1 MKKRLLLLNVVLLAT
16 LALLIAELRQRYL
29 QAKERETAMLSRTV
43 PFTPVAGLPALPKRA
58 PLDATAYRDTVAKN
72 LFSKDRNPSPIP
84 DPPAPPPPLP
94 PPPPQPAFPVVRG
107 VMLWNGAPP
116 TAVMSIAKGSPEQHG
131 YHPGDKIGDWKILSV
146 DNKYIGLEWNGQQ
159 FMKRIDELIDRTPIV
174 MAEAAP
180 AQTVAAAAPPAS
192 KSLSESKNGQG
203 ADMGADIRGC
213 VADDKSPPGTI
224 ADGRKKIVNATPF
237 GSVCRWEPVGA
248 K

>member
-1 MKKRLLLLNVVLLAT
+1 MKKRLLLLNLILLA
-16 LALLIAELRQRYL
+16 ALGLLGWQLRRKYLEAKQR
-29 QAKERETAMLSRTV
+29 EWAMLSQTV
-43 PFTPVAGLPALPKRA
+43 PAAPVAGVPALRKGV
-58 PLDATAYRDTVAKN
+58 PLDATAYQDTVAKN

-84 DPPAPPPPLP
+84 DPPAPPP

-116 TAVMSIAKGSPEQHG
+116 TAVMSIQKGSAEQHG
-131 YHPGDKIGDWKILSV
+131 YHPGEKIGEWKILSV

-174 MAEAAP
+174 MAEAP
-180 AQTVAAAAPPAS
+180 AQQTVAAAAPPPAS
-192 KSLSESKNGQG
+192 KNLSESKNGQG

-213 VADDKSPPGTI
+213 VADDKSPPGSI
-224 ADGRKKIVNATPF
+224 VDGRKKMVNATPF
-237 GSVCRWEPVGA
+237 GTVCRWEPVAG